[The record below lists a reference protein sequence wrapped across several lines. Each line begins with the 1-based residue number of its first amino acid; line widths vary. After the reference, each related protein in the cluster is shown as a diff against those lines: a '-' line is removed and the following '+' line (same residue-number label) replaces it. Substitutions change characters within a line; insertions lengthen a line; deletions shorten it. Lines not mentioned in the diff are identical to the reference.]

1 MTIGITGTLGAG
13 KGTIVDILKEFAFE
27 HYSARNFIVE
37 EIKKRGLK
45 INRDSMTLVSNDLR
59 ENFGSAYITDQLYLQ
74 SVQKSKNSVI
84 ESIRAIG
91 EIDSLRKNSDFLL
104 WAIDA
109 DVKLRYERIISRKS
123 ATDMISFEKFLSD
136 EEREMSST
144 DPNHQNLFECIKRAD
159 HVFLNNGN
167 IDELR
172 GKIVKELEKLK
183 PENVR

>member
-13 KGTIVDILKEFAFE
+13 KGTIVDILKDYGFH

-37 EIKKRGLK
+37 EIIKRGLE

-59 ENFGSAYITDQLYLQ
+59 ANFGSSYITDQLYLQ
-74 SVQKSKNSVI
+74 SIQKKENSVI
-84 ESIRAIG
+84 ESIRATG
-91 EIDSLRKNSDFLL
+91 EIISLRQNTDFLL

-123 ATDMISFEKFLSD
+123 ATDMISFEKFLYD

-144 DPNHQNLFECIKRAD
+144 DPNHQNLFECIKQAD

-167 IDELR
+167 IDEL
-172 GKIVKELEKLK
+172 KEQVVKELEKLK
-183 PENVR
+183 L